1 MAVSDPLLKAQQMK
15 ILVNF
20 CNEKVQNLNKRTV
33 WEGRK
38 EGMGERERKAAL
50 EHGKRSEE

>member
-1 MAVSDPLLKAQQMK
+1 MSDPLLKAQQMK
-15 ILVNF
+15 IPVNY

-38 EGMGERERKAAL
+38 EGTGEWERKAAL